1 MSKPTSRALQAL
13 VSGAA
18 LALLVAVTPAC
29 DAGAPKTPAGA
40 EDSKPAARIG
50 ERTITIAELDAHIKD
65 GLFEQASEG
74 GDAAKLYELRS
85 EAVEEMINDAL
96 VEAEAKLRNTTSE
109 ALLES
114 EAAKAPPVEQADV
127 QAFYDQI
134 KARLGDTK
142 LEAVADQI
150 RMRLEQ
156 QRHAEAQQAFVQGLR
171 EKAEVHVDIEPP
183 RIAVAAEGPSRGPGG
198 APVTIVEFSDYQ
210 CPFCKRAEPTVE
222 QLLKRYPEQ
231 VRVVYRH
238 FPLDGHAE
246 ARPAAEAAAC
256 AEDQGKFWEYH
267 KLVFQNSPKLAKE
280 DLRELAGKAAL
291 DVAAFDACV
300 AEGRH
305 KAKVQAD
312 LEAGREAG
320 VSGTP
325 AFFVN
330 GIPLSGARSLQ
341 EFVKLVDAELAK
353 AKPVTAAD

>member
-1 MSKPTSRALQAL
+1 MSKATFRVLQGIVTGTTL
-13 VSGAA
+13 VLLAA
-18 LALLVAVTPAC
+18 STPAC
-29 DAGAPKTPAGA
+29 DRGAPKTPASA
-40 EDSKPAARIG
+40 EDAKLAARIG

-65 GLFEQASEG
+65 SLFEQASEG

-85 EAVEEMINDAL
+85 EAVEEMIDDAL
-96 VEAEAKLRNTTSE
+96 VEAEAKLRNTTRE

-114 EAAKAPPVEQADV
+114 EAAKAKPVEQADV

-134 KARLGDTK
+134 KARLGDTE
-142 LEAVADQI
+142 LEA
-150 RMRLEQ
+150 
-156 QRHAEAQQAFVQGLR
+156 
-171 EKAEVHVDIEPP
+171 
-183 RIAVAAEGPSRGPGG
+183 PSRGPAG

-238 FPLDGHAE
+238 FPLDGHAD

-256 AEDQGKFWEYH
+256 AHDQGKFWEYH
-267 KLVFQNSPKLAKE
+267 ALVFQSSPKLSKE
-280 DLRELAGKAAL
+280 TLRELAGKAAL
-291 DVAAFDACV
+291 DVAAFDACL

-305 KAKVQAD
+305 QATVQTD

-341 EFVKLVDAELAK
+341 DFVKLVDAELAK
-353 AKPVTAAD
+353 GKPATAAD